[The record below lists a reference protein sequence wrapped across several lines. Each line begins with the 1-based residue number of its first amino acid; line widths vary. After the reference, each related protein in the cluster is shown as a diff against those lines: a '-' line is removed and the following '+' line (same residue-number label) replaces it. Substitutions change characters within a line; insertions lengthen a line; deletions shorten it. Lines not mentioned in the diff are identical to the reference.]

1 MRSTRI
7 VAALTALFLAVSLG
21 FMASAGSATNAAAK
35 EKHDL
40 VAKGKEIGSTNKFKL
55 FGKVTTFTGRNVIVQ
70 RKVNKAAFKP
80 WKKIKT
86 SADKGKFSTRIF
98 GGKRGDK
105 ICYKVVVPS
114 TKNYKKTQARVGC
127 ITTF

>member
-1 MRSTRI
+1 MRSTKT
-7 VAALTALFLAVSLG
+7 VAAFVALFLAVSLG
-21 FMASAGSATNAAAK
+21 FVVSTSPATNAKAK

-40 VAKGKEIGSTNKFKL
+40 VAAGKEIGTTNKFKA
-55 FGKVTTFTGRNVIVQ
+55 FGKVSTYKGRTIVIQ
-70 RKVNKAAFKP
+70 RKVNKQAYKP

-86 SADKGKFSTRIF
+86 TADKGKFSTRIF

-105 ICYKVVVPS
+105 ICYKVVVPA
-114 TKNYKKTQARVGC
+114 TKKYKTTKDVVGC